1 MKIAVTSTGKTL
13 DSQVDLRFGRTAFFA
28 VYDETAEQWDFLTN
42 QQNLQ
47 ASQGAGIQ
55 AAQTVIDAEVDVL
68 LASNVGPK
76 AMAALNVNGIHVFG
90 TEAGTSLEQAV
101 SSYKSGSLK
110 QMQESN
116 VKGHWV

>member
-1 MKIAVTSTGKTL
+1 M
-13 DSQVDLRFGRTAFFA
+13 RFGRTAFFA
-28 VYDETAEQWDFLTN
+28 VYDDTAEQWDFLTN

-101 SSYKSGSLK
+101 SNYKSGSLK

-116 VKGHWV
+116 VEGHWV